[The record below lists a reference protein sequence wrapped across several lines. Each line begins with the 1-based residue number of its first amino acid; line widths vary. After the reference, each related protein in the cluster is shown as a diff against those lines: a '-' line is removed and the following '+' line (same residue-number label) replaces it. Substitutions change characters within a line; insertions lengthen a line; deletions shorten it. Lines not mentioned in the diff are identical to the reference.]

1 MRYGTLGVMPMP
13 RTITNQE
20 RAEQIANAL
29 ARHGPSEREWRAG
42 TELRAIEDAT
52 RALDTAEAE
61 LHAVVRAARAA
72 NHSWASI
79 GAVLGVSKQAAQQR
93 FG

>member
-1 MRYGTLGVMPMP
+1 MPMP
-13 RTITNQE
+13 RTITNHK
-20 RAEQIANAL
+20 RAERIEGKL
-29 ARHGPSEREWRAG
+29 SRHDPSEREWREG
-42 TELRAIEDAT
+42 TELRAIEEAVRAFDA
-52 RALDTAEAE
+52 ADAE

-72 NHSWASI
+72 NYSWASI

>member
-1 MRYGTLGVMPMP
+1 MPMP

-20 RAEQIANAL
+20 RA
-29 ARHGPSEREWRAG
+29 ARIDKELSRRDPSAREWREG
-42 TELRAIEDAT
+42 TELRAIEEAVRAFDA
-52 RALDTAEAE
+52 ADAE

-72 NHSWASI
+72 NYSWASI

>member
-1 MRYGTLGVMPMP
+1 MP

-20 RAEQIANAL
+20 RAERIDKEL
-29 ARHGPSEREWRAG
+29 SRHDPSEREWREG
-42 TELRAIEDAT
+42 TELRAIEDAA
-52 RALDTAEAE
+52 RAFDAADTE

-72 NHSWASI
+72 NYSWASI